1 RIAAAL
7 ALAAL
12 AGALALQAQQSP
24 LVRRYSEWER
34 ATDVAREFL
43 GELDSRVRAS
53 ADGRVVDAPP
63 LPMWAAPRPGDDGV
77 LGAAIL
83 SDYSVQAWA
92 DLAHGE
98 RRIRVG
104 GIDGGVLP
112 PVDGASGAPR
122 PDELVVRLPR
132 RRVGY

>member
-1 RIAAAL
+1 MLLIDE
-7 ALAAL
+7 
-12 AGALALQAQQSP
+12 
-24 LVRRYSEWER
+24 VDR
-34 ATDVAREFL
+34 ADDEFEAFL
-43 GELDSRVRAS
+43 LE
-53 ADGRVVDAPP
+53 
-63 LPMWAAPRPGDDGV
+63 
-77 LGAAIL
+77 IL

-112 PVDGASGAPR
+112 PVGGASGAPR